1 MNSDNFFDPNPRI
14 IAHRGD
20 SQYFPENT
28 IPAFLS
34 AEKIGV
40 DVIETDVHLTADCK
54 VVIWHDETLDRETD
68 GSGKVEN
75 FTLEELK
82 SLDAGYRFT
91 PDGKSFPFR
100 GKGVTLASLDE
111 ALEELPTMR
120 FNIDLKS
127 ENPLLP
133 TIFADIV
140 QAHNA
145 IHRINGAS
153 LSGKTLKSLRTLLPG
168 LATSYGKSEIIPL
181 LLLQKLGIPS
191 PRRILHGEV
200 LQVPEFFGKVQV
212 VTKQF
217 IEYFHRLDM
226 KVQIWTIN
234 EREEMIRFLNMG
246 VDAVMTD
253 NPRLLKD
260 VCQAL

>member
-1 MNSDNFFDPNPRI
+1 MKSDNFFDPNPRI

-20 SQYFPENT
+20 SQYYPENT

-40 DVIETDVHLTADCK
+40 DVIETDVHLTADRK
-54 VVIWHDETLDRETD
+54 VVIWHDKTLDRETD
-68 GSGKVEN
+68 GNGKIEK
-75 FTLEELK
+75 FTLKELK

-111 ALEELPTMR
+111 TLEELPAMR
-120 FNIDLKS
+120 FNVDLKS
-127 ENPLLP
+127 GNPLLP
-133 TIFADIV
+133 AIFADIV

-145 IHRINGAS
+145 VHRITGAS
-153 LSGKTLKSLRTLLPG
+153 FSGKTLKSLRTLLPG
-168 LATSYGKSEIIPL
+168 LSTSYGKSEIIPL
-181 LLLQKLGIPS
+181 LLLQKLGIPA
-191 PRRILHGEV
+191 PRRILHGDV
-200 LQVPEFFGKVQV
+200 LQVPEYFGNIQV

-217 IEYFHRLDM
+217 IDYFHRHDRN
-226 KVQIWTIN
+226 VQIWTVN
-234 EREEMIRFLNMG
+234 EREEMIRFLDMG

-253 NPRLLKD
+253 NPRLLKE
-260 VCQAL
+260 VCQTH